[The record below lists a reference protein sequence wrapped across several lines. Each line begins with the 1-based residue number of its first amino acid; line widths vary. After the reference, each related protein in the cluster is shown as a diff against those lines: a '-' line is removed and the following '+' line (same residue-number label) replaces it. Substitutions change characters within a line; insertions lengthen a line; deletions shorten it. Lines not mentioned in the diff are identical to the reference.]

1 MILSYFVAAYQ
12 QDTLT
17 INAKKWLLQWG
28 IKPKT
33 LLYIEDIPLHY
44 IGMKMD
50 GNRRKN
56 PSTISVSVFYYEK
69 RELEWNSRERERKRD
84 IRVTELLF
92 MRPSMGYIPLRAS
105 NPHCFPS
112 IAPRLISTAGS
123 PNLASCCSFFLW
135 NRRSI
140 SLTDYILK
148 KSKEPHRIFMSAN
161 VMVSLYFLV
170 NLALWLWWTW
180 QGSILTV
187 APSEDHHSSLRVC
200 NHFTSLLVFLW
211 ILLLLHKY
219 QLLAP
224 LLRRCSPCWR
234 DIKIKCRSSPLPA
247 FPPLGLSPLEGRW
260 MAVCGVWMCLIW

>member
-56 PSTISVSVFYYEK
+56 PSTISVSVFYYGK

-148 KSKEPHRIFMSAN
+148 RAKSLIASSCQPTSWSLFIF
-161 VMVSLYFLV
+161 L
-170 NLALWLWWTW
+170 WTW
-180 QGSILTV
+180 
-187 APSEDHHSSLRVC
+187 
-200 NHFTSLLVFLW
+200 HFGYGEPG
-211 ILLLLHKY
+211 K
-219 QLLAP
+219 
-224 LLRRCSPCWR
+224 
-234 DIKIKCRSSPLPA
+234 
-247 FPPLGLSPLEGRW
+247 
-260 MAVCGVWMCLIW
+260 